1 MSGVPMVPPLA
12 ALVLFAVW
20 AMVLVLSIGIWR
32 VGQTLS
38 RQKRANDF
46 PGGVQ
51 HGSDAYW
58 RLNRAHVNT
67 VENLPIFGALVL
79 SGVVLQVQDLAFQLL
94 PSLVLYARIAQ
105 SLIHVASGSIMAV
118 TLRFSAYV
126 VQVVSMFV
134 MACFVLSATGVPLP

>member
-1 MSGVPMVPPLA
+1 MSGVPIVPPLA
-12 ALVLFAVW
+12 ALALFAVW

-32 VGQTLS
+32 VGQTIT

-134 MACFVLSATGVPLP
+134 MAYFVLSATGVPLP